1 MKNGYEVLT
10 GEELEAEL
18 DIALE
23 QARRGEYFTTEEVE
37 EEIAKEFGDE
47 LTEHRLDGI

>member
-1 MKNGYEVLT
+1 MKEGYEVLT
-10 GEELEAEL
+10 REELDAEL

-23 QARRGEYFTTEEVE
+23 QAKRGEYFTMEEVE

-47 LTEHRLDGI
+47 LPNIK